1 MANDPYWNNTVL
13 LLHGDITGDPNWESV
28 VLADGFTS
36 DAATVPATAWND
48 PYGTIGQY
56 FGKQA
61 LYCQGTYRTMYNTG
75 SSSSVA
81 FTVELDYYITGFTQN
96 TNAIFQSCTHQVSPY
111 NTTPHLALWTNIGG
125 ALGGNFH
132 GTVVQGITTLQ
143 ANRWYHISV
152 SFNGTNTV
160 YIHIDGALVYSAAM
174 AASASD
180 IDFILSYIGYGPNS
194 NRAGV
199 GHYFANLRV
208 YRGAQLYNAA
218 NYTPTVR
225 PLYGAVPDSSSKVG
239 RRPTGTGSTRTPY
252 TADYKYGGASLFFDG
267 NSTVTLDGSGD
278 FAFGTGDWTVEGWIK
293 LLSTPSG
300 TQSVFS
306 GLPLGADGYYIGV
319 SVATGP
325 TKLRLELGYAGSILS
340 SDSMPINQWVHF
352 AGCKSSGQVRFYQ
365 NGVSVGAKAD
375 SSNFSI
381 GANRP
386 IFGMWGYSA
395 IQKFTGLLDDVR
407 FTKGV
412 ARYTAAF
419 TPPAQAHPEGLTTV
433 SGVITDI
440 TGAPC
445 ARRVN
450 VHSQSTGRLLGTAVS
465 DAVTGA
471 YSIGAPEQCYV
482 VVLDTTGD
490 YDALVLDRIDPV
502 S

>member
-13 LLHGDITGDPNWESV
+13 LLHGDVAGDPDWESV

-36 DAATVPATAWND
+36 AAATVPATMWND

-81 FTVELDYYITGFTQN
+81 FTVELDYYITGFTQD
-96 TNAIFQSCTHQVSPY
+96 TNPIFQSCTRQVSPY

-152 SFNGTNTV
+152 SFNGTNTG
-160 YIHIDGALVYSAAM
+160 YIHIDGVLVYSAAM
-174 AASASD
+174 AAGSYD
-180 IDFILSYIGYGPNS
+180 IDFILSYIGYGPNR

-218 NYTPTVR
+218 NYTPAVR
-225 PLYGAVPDSSSKVG
+225 PLYGAALDSSSVAS
-239 RRPTGTGSTRTPY
+239 RRLTGTGSTRTPY
-252 TADYKYGGASLFFDG
+252 TADYKYGGACLRFDG
-267 NSTVTLDGSGD
+267 ASYAETPVSTD
-278 FAFGTGDWTVEGWIK
+278 FAFGTGDFTIEFWLK
-293 LLSTPSG
+293 L
-300 TQSVFS
+300 
-306 GLPLGADGYYIGV
+306 
-319 SVATGP
+319 SVALFAQNP
-325 TKLRLELGYAGSILS
+325 YATVLATDWVIGRGGQDYKGLYFNTAYAIANEY
-340 SDSMPINQWVHF
+340 DIGANAWVHC
-352 AGCKSSGQVRFYQ
+352 AVTRQ
-365 NGVSVGAKAD
+365 NGTLRTFRDGAVISTTANYSNNLTAAAALRVGHNA
-375 SSNFSI
+375 SI
-381 GANRP
+381 GA
-386 IFGMWGYSA
+386 GSHL
-395 IQKFTGLLDDVR
+395 QGLIDDLR
-407 FTKGV
+407 ITKGV